1 VPHTLVL
8 PEATVITTLQKLGL
22 TYYGAKVYATLVATG
37 ATTATVLSTESEVP
51 RTKIYDVL
59 RHLEEREWVTVKNGR
74 PAIYN
79 PRYPKEVLEEKRA
92 LFYSEF
98 DHCLNEL
105 SLMYDRQIG
114 KETYEVSLIRG
125 DDNIFAKT
133 LEMIDRARRRIVMLR
148 LDIFPFSPAEVD
160 RLRKEVTKAKKKGII
175 VRIISSQ
182 KIHSKD
188 GRTDIREI
196 FPSLLSDIRFLPVRL
211 YYDNEVGSTV
221 LLIDNKEVLQLYPR
235 VEAGVPD
242 FESLVALWIANAT
255 IIQHIVN
262 MNEFDRAWEGVALLE
277 PEFEEGTNGLSATLC
292 KGTFTEKMLRNEG
305 LNERQI
311 RAVMW
316 VKEKGREK
324 ITNRNYQE
332 LNDISRQMAT
342 IDLTGLVNK
351 NIFTRIGKAGRGI
364 AYQLTTLPPK

>member
-1 VPHTLVL
+1 MPHTLVL
-8 PEATVITTLQKLGL
+8 LEAKVLATLQKLGL

-59 RHLEEREWVTVKNGR
+59 RHLEERKWITVEKGR
-74 PAIYN
+74 PCIYN
-79 PRYPKEVLEEKRA
+79 PRYPKEALEEKRD
-92 LFYSEF
+92 LFYSEL

-105 SLMYDRQIG
+105 VLMYDRQIG
-114 KETYEVSLIRG
+114 KETSEVSLIRG
-125 DDNIFAKT
+125 VDNIFAKI
-133 LEMIDRARRRIVMLR
+133 LEMIDRARQRIIMI

-160 RLRKEVTKAKKKGII
+160 RLRKEITKAKKKDII
-175 VRIISSQ
+175 VCIITSP

-196 FPSLLSDIRFLPVRL
+196 FPSLLSDIRFLPFIL
-211 YYDNEVGSTV
+211 YYDNQVSGTS
-221 LLIDNKEVLQLYPR
+221 LLIDHKELLLLFAR
-235 VEAGVPD
+235 VEASVPD
-242 FESLVALWIANAT
+242 LESPVAVWIPNAT
-255 IIQHIVN
+255 ITQHIVS
-262 MNEFDRAWEGVALLE
+262 MNDFDRLWEEITLLE
-277 PEFEEGTNGLSATLC
+277 PEFEEETDAFSATLY
-292 KGTFTEKMLRNEG
+292 KDTVTEKMLRKEG

-316 VKEKGREK
+316 VKGKEK

-342 IDLTGLVNK
+342 IDLTELVNK

-364 AYQLTTLPPK
+364 AYQLTELPLNK